1 LTPHEPTIDVVIPV
15 HTTERPL
22 DRAVRSCFDGI
33 PSGMVRVTV
42 VCHNISRDKISPTV
56 GAATNGT
63 VRFEEFH
70 DHRNSPA
77 GPRNY
82 GLSLATAP
90 FVAVLDSDDYF
101 ETGALQAWHSALS
114 DCNADAAA
122 APLLTDRQV
131 RIRTPRVRPGRT
143 HNLDPVRDGLAYTTA
158 PLGLIRRETLESKGI
173 AYTEGLRSGEDLD
186 PGLRLWYSGAKIEYP
201 AGAPGYVICSDAS
214 DRVTSDVLPLAEE
227 FRAVLGLDDAWLGG
241 LRHSARTAIAV
252 KLVRVHLL
260 GALRRRGADWEWTP
274 SDLAA
279 LERFIGKVTSI
290 SGKYLRPFSMADRRL
305 ILAAGR
311 ASAAGVLREAL
322 EADQRAPYVSKV
334 LAPVPWANLRRES
347 TLRHLVR
354 TKLYTAPLFGGRR
367 P

>member
-1 LTPHEPTIDVVIPV
+1 MTLQEPTIDVVIPV

-22 DRAVRSCFDGI
+22 GRAVRSCFDGV

-42 VCHNISRDKISPTV
+42 VCHNIAIDQISSTLDPAST
-56 GAATNGT
+56 GAI
-63 VRFEEFH
+63 RFEEFH

-101 ETGALQAWHSALS
+101 ESGALHAWHQVL
-114 DCNADAAA
+114 DERNADVVA
-122 APLLTDRQV
+122 APLRTDTQV
-131 RIRTPRVRPGRT
+131 RIRTPRLRPGRT
-143 HNLDPVRDGLAYTTA
+143 HNLDPVRDGLAYATA
-158 PLGLIRRETLESKGI
+158 PLGLIRRETFKSESI

-186 PGLRLWYSGAKIEYP
+186 PGLRLWYSGASIEYP
-201 AGAPGYVICSDAS
+201 SGAPSYVVCGDAP

-241 LRHSARTAIAV
+241 LHPSARTAIAV

-260 GALRRRGADWEWTP
+260 GALRRRGGDWGWSS

-279 LERFIGKVTSI
+279 LEQFISKVSKI
-290 SGKYLRPFSMADRRL
+290 SRKYLLPFSMADRAL

-311 ASAAGVLREAL
+311 ATSAGVIRQAL
-322 EADQRAPYVSKV
+322 VADQRAPYVSKV

-354 TKLYTAPLFGGRR
+354 TKLYSAPLFGGRR